1 MHYSD
6 IETCDIANG
15 PGVRLSIW
23 VSGCGF
29 HCPGCFNKEAWD
41 PNHGKPFTEETI
53 EYILYHLKPKE
64 ISGLSILGGEPLYFT
79 NIRDVSLLCKRVKE
93 EYGDK
98 KSIWLWTGNVWE
110 NLTGLNS
117 QYHFLE
123 NIDVIIDGLYDKS
136 KRNLSLKYSGSENQR
151 VIDVKKTLKENHI
164 VEIENTTMRKK

>member
-53 EYILYHLKPKE
+53 EYILCIIQQFCVGRKPK
-64 ISGLSILGGEPLYFT
+64 
-79 NIRDVSLLCKRVKE
+79 
-93 EYGDK
+93 
-98 KSIWLWTGNVWE
+98 
-110 NLTGLNS
+110 
-117 QYHFLE
+117 
-123 NIDVIIDGLYDKS
+123 
-136 KRNLSLKYSGSENQR
+136 
-151 VIDVKKTLKENHI
+151 VKKFTSWTN
-164 VEIENTTMRKK
+164 RR